1 MAMQCLLT
9 MGLHFR
15 ILHSL
20 LVLDTFVVCACR
32 SFRILPFRPVS
43 RLALLGSPHIKCLD
57 RRSPRKASSIEHGST
72 SSPYSGVA
80 FWLPLALYARLSHL
94 VFLLCFVSFSFLLPS
109 FPLFPFFVSHVLRFR
124 LRVRL
129 GGGATRRA
137 RRGRPARTAVEN
149 AAALPLLCEVR
160 G

>member
-1 MAMQCLLT
+1 MATQCLLT

-109 FPLFPFFVSHVLRFR
+109 FPLFPSCIPCVALSFAGPPWWRCN
-124 LRVRL
+124 
-129 GGGATRRA
+129 
-137 RRGRPARTAVEN
+137 PAR
-149 AAALPLLCEVR
+149 AARAAGVHGGRKCSCASTTV
-160 G
+160 

>member
-1 MAMQCLLT
+1 MATQCLLT

-72 SSPYSGVA
+72 SSPPFRRCLLVA
-80 FWLPLALYARLSHL
+80 ACA
-94 VFLLCFVSFSFLLPS
+94 VCPS
-109 FPLFPFFVSHVLRFR
+109 FPSCVPVVFCLFFVSASFVSPFPFFVSHVLRFR

-137 RRGRPARTAVEN
+137 RRGRPACTVAEN

>member
-109 FPLFPFFVSHVLRFR
+109 FPLFPFSCPMCCAFVCGSALVA
-124 LRVRL
+124 VQP
-129 GGGATRRA
+129 GA
-137 RRGRPARTAVEN
+137 RRGRPARTAVKN

>member
-1 MAMQCLLT
+1 MATQCLLT

-109 FPLFPFFVSHVLRFR
+109 FPLSLLVSHVLRFR

-137 RRGRPARTAVEN
+137 RRGRPACTAAEN